1 MSPDEMKQLWQQMNA
16 NPQYDSKDSAALIDG
31 VTSGRITSAR
41 DQLMRRY
48 RMMSAIVCPIGIFAS
63 IPLWHE
69 MVWWQILYLVLF
81 FIVAAAMDIWLY
93 RGIKSIDLTREGVQR
108 VSERVRYYR
117 KWHLTFQAI
126 LIPFSAGL
134 VMVYFSLYDDP
145 FYRNTLWFGLAIGLI
160 FGFIVWLQMMRA
172 YKKML

>member
-1 MSPDEMKQLWQQMNA
+1 MTPDEMKSLWQQLNA
-16 NPQYDSKDSAALIDG
+16 STQYDSPVSTDLIDR
-31 VTSGRITSAR
+31 VTSGRIASAR
-41 DQLMRRY
+41 EQLMKRY
-48 RMMSAIVCPIGIFAS
+48 KMMFTIVCPIGIFAS

-69 MVWWQILYLVLF
+69 MAWWQVVYLILFFVIAGAMDGWLYL
-81 FIVAAAMDIWLY
+81 
-93 RGIKSIDLTREGVQR
+93 GIKNIDLATEGVQR
-108 VSERVRYYR
+108 VAERVRYYR

-134 VMVYFSLYDDP
+134 VCVYFSLYDDP
-145 FYRNTLWFGLAIGLI
+145 FYRNALWVGLAIGLS